1 MAIRTKAGV
10 IAKKIEGNP
19 VEKNHA
25 TEKDS
30 KENSKQD

>member
-19 VEKNHA
+19 AEKA
-25 TEKDS
+25 AETEK
-30 KENSKQD
+30 ENNKKN